1 MIKVLAV
8 KEWFV
13 RKNGL
18 CNLYVSSVLEV
29 REKAV
34 KVAMVDGQFTRTYWC
49 PKSCLEIVAD
59 EYANDN
65 VYVNVEEAT
74 LEEAIEMNRCSVSY
88 DELVKMNR
96 DEYNFYAR

>member
-1 MIKVLAV
+1 MMKVLAV

-49 PKSCLEIVAD
+49 PS
-59 EYANDN
+59 
-65 VYVNVEEAT
+65 
-74 LEEAIEMNRCSVSY
+74 
-88 DELVKMNR
+88 LV
-96 DEYNFYAR
+96 